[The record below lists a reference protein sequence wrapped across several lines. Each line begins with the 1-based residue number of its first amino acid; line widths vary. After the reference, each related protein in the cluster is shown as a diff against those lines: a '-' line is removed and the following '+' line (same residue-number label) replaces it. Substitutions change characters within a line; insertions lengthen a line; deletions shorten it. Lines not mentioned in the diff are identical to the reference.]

1 MRLPKRTEER
11 LDPEV
16 ERELEAIDRALA
28 GEAVDAEL
36 AELATL
42 TADLREER
50 PEPTMRFEADL
61 DRRQQ
66 EGFAPDRAAR
76 WRRPSGYLAPA
87 GAVATLAVVAAVALN
102 VAGKDASDSVP
113 QAGDGAA
120 AERAQGEGSKETELG
135 ATVGR
140 LKRDSGGSVA
150 SPAPTEAFET
160 LDAAPPNEW
169 TGVRRERQFLR
180 ATGADGLARGQANR
194 QQDRS
199 ASLTLRTDT
208 DRVRE
213 VSDQAIEITE
223 SAGGVVVSSTL
234 DEGME
239 RSSAS
244 LQLSIPSRELDTTLD
259 RLTDLATVQSLNEA
273 ALDITKPFVS
283 AEDRLDDARAE
294 RRELLRALGNAETDA
309 EAEALRKQLR
319 DARRKI
325 SKAEA
330 RFERI
335 ARRARLS
342 EVGVTVE
349 GIPGGDDDGTWSL
362 GDAADDALS
371 ALKTVAGVLL
381 VSAAILAPLA
391 ILLALIAYAAIRVR
405 RHRREAALDEG

>member
-1 MRLPKRTEER
+1 MRLRSRNEER

-42 TADLREER
+42 TAELREER
-50 PEPTMRFEADL
+50 PEPTMRFEAEL

-66 EGFAPDRAAR
+66 EGFAPERASR

-87 GAVATLAVVAAVALN
+87 GAVATLVVVAAVALN
-102 VAGKDASDSVP
+102 VAGEDLSVTSQDDSAPPAS
-113 QAGDGAA
+113 GGGAA
-120 AERAQGEGSKETELG
+120 VGGVVEESAPLDELRPDFRQRETKPLS
-135 ATVGR
+135 
-140 LKRDSGGSVA
+140 RDSA
-150 SPAPTEAFET
+150 SE
-160 LDAAPPNEW
+160 LDAAVPFGTW
-169 TGVRRERQFLR
+169 R
-180 ATGADGLARGQANR
+180 ASGLARGQANR

-381 VSAAILAPLA
+381 VSAAILTPLA
-391 ILLALIAYAAIRVR
+391 ILLALLAYAAIRVR

>member
-1 MRLPKRTEER
+1 MRLPKRTDER

-28 GEAVDAEL
+28 GEAVDSEL
-36 AELATL
+36 AELAAL
-42 TADLREER
+42 TAELRAER
-50 PEPTMRFEADL
+50 PEPTMRFGAEL

-66 EGFAPDRAAR
+66 AGFAPEHGSR
-76 WRRPSGYLAPA
+76 WRRPRSYLAPA
-87 GAVATLAVVAAVALN
+87 GALATLAVVAAVALN
-102 VAGKDASDSVP
+102 VSTEEGP
-113 QAGDGAA
+113 QPTPATTDGGGAA
-120 AERAQGEGSKETELG
+120 LEAGEGESSGQEVTPSTSAPARETATPEALDNLPKGVYRRWSG
-135 ATVGR
+135 A
-140 LKRDSGGSVA
+140 
-150 SPAPTEAFET
+150 P
-160 LDAAPPNEW
+160 DAIA
-169 TGVRRERQFLR
+169 R
-180 ATGADGLARGQANR
+180 AGGLARNQR
-194 QQDRS
+194 DRKQDRS
-199 ASLTLRTDT
+199 AALTLRTDT

-244 LQLSIPSRELDTTLD
+244 LQLSIPSRELDATLD

-283 AEDRLDDARAE
+283 AKDRLDDARAE
-294 RRELLRALGNAETDA
+294 RRELLQALGNAETEA

-319 DARRKI
+319 DARRQV
-325 SKAEA
+325 SRAEA

-335 ARRARLS
+335 ARRARLA

-349 GIPGGDDDGTWSL
+349 GVPGGDDDGSWSL

-391 ILLALIAYAAIRVR
+391 ILLALVAYGAVRIRR
-405 RHRREAALDEG
+405 RRREAALDEG

>member
-1 MRLPKRTEER
+1 MRLPKRTDER

-28 GEAVDAEL
+28 GEAVDSEL

-42 TADLREER
+42 TSELRAER
-50 PEPTMRFEADL
+50 PEPTMRFGAEL

-66 EGFAPDRAAR
+66 AGFAPERGSR
-76 WRRPSGYLAPA
+76 WRRPRSYLAPA
-87 GAVATLAVVAAVALN
+87 GALATLAVIAAVALN
-102 VAGKDASDSVP
+102 VSTQEGPQPMPATTDGGGAALEADEGESADGGASATGLPAPGSEESLEARP
-113 QAGDGAA
+113 GDGAQRI
-120 AERAQGEGSKETELG
+120 ERFRPIVPDSLGE
-135 ATVGR
+135 
-140 LKRDSGGSVA
+140 VA
-150 SPAPTEAFET
+150 
-160 LDAAPPNEW
+160 
-169 TGVRRERQFLR
+169 R
-180 ATGADGLARGQANR
+180 AGGLARNQR
-194 QQDRS
+194 DRKQDRS
-199 ASLTLRTDT
+199 AALTLRTDT

-244 LQLSIPSRELDTTLD
+244 LQLSIPSRELDATLD

-283 AEDRLDDARAE
+283 AKDRLDDARAE
-294 RRELLRALGNAETDA
+294 RRELLQALGNAETEA

-319 DARRKI
+319 DARRQV
-325 SKAEA
+325 SRAEA

-335 ARRARLS
+335 ARRARLA

-349 GIPGGDDDGTWSL
+349 GVPGGDDDGSWSL

-391 ILLALIAYAAIRVR
+391 ILLALVAYGAVRIRR
-405 RHRREAALDEG
+405 RRREAALDEG